1 MWSRI
6 VNRSL
11 ITLGARILALRDKI
25 GVRSLPTFAN
35 QPRDVTFR
43 WPYEI
48 DNPHLIHVGDG
59 SRFGPGT
66 VLRASRAYPGRWLAH
81 PSGQHLSQTFTPELV
96 LGERVTATA
105 SLQIAAFARVTV
117 EDDVMFAGNVF
128 VSDATHGSV
137 RGDVPYKYQ
146 GMTIPA
152 PVRIGRGSWIGQNV
166 VVMPGVTIGAYCVVG
181 ANSVVTQDIPE
192 GSVAVGVP
200 ARVVRRWDPATGHWG
215 SAANPAA
222 PAAGSKEPR
231 VAAPSGAAGTGGPG

>member
-1 MWSRI
+1 MWRRI

-11 ITLGARILALRDKI
+11 IALGARVLALRDKI
-25 GVRSLPTFAN
+25 GARSLPAFAN
-35 QPRDVTFR
+35 RPRDVTFR
-43 WPYEI
+43 WPFEI

-66 VLRASRAYPGRWLAH
+66 VLKASRAYPGRWLAH
-81 PSGQHLSQTFTPELV
+81 PSGQHLRQTFAPELV
-96 LGERVTATA
+96 LGERVTATG

-128 VSDATHGSV
+128 VSDATHASV

-146 GMTIPA
+146 GMTDPA

-166 VVMPGVTIGAYCVVG
+166 VVMPGVTIGPYCVVG
-181 ANSVVTQDIPE
+181 ANSVVTQDVPE

-200 ARVVRRWDPATGHWG
+200 ARVVRRWDPTTGRWS
-215 SAANPAA
+215 SAAA
-222 PAAGSKEPR
+222 PAAGSERPR
-231 VAAPSGAAGTGGPG
+231 VAAPSGAAGAGGAD